1 MGKTTHSLL
10 IQVKGWGNPAAAL
23 RPVFLWL
30 AVLGLAHALTEG
42 NGALAG
48 SALWGLTA
56 GLLFSLVAFLG
67 PSAPCQ
73 MPSLQRVHRAAAL
86 VGLTWVFAFNLAH
99 LPGVYVQATLGD
111 WRAFQAVMGLAS
123 VASVVWVLQPG
134 KWDMPLV
141 GVVLSAFLLL
151 GLWVISHSPRPHID
165 VFYFQEEAVSALL
178 AGQNP
183 YAIRFRDIYS
193 AADSARFYG
202 EGLSVDGV
210 LQFGFPYPPASLL
223 LALPGKVL
231 ANDVRYG
238 QWVALALAAFFLFL
252 CRPASLWARAAVV
265 FCLFSPRGLFVLE
278 QSWTEPFLLYALS
291 HTVYLAQK
299 RSRWTWVP
307 LGLLLG
313 LKQYMVL
320 FVPLLWL
327 LGPSSLPR
335 QQLVRALGFAAASLL
350 PFFLWGPND
359 FLHSVVMLHLQQ
371 PFRAESLSYLA
382 WLSAQGFGG
391 LQAWTG
397 FLAAIAV
404 MAIAL
409 FRRARGPG
417 IFALS
422 LAVASMAFFAFNK
435 QAFANYYFFVMGAL
449 CAALASGVD
458 TAAPASEG

>member
-1 MGKTTHSLL
+1 MNGGGHPVAS
-10 IQVKGWGNPAAAL
+10 L

-30 AVLGLAHALTEG
+30 ALLGLGHALGEG

-48 SALWGLTA
+48 WARWGLTA
-56 GLLFSLVAFLG
+56 ALLFSFVAFLG
-67 PSAPCQ
+67 PWG
-73 MPSLQRVHRAAAL
+73 PSHVPFFPTVHRAAAL
-86 VGLTWVFAFNLAH
+86 LGLTGVFAFNLAH
-99 LPGVYVQATLGD
+99 LPGVYVQATLAD
-111 WRAFQAVMGLAS
+111 WRTFQAVMGLAY
-123 VASVVWVLQPG
+123 VASLVWVLHPG
-134 KWDMPLV
+134 KWDVPL
-141 GVVLSAFLLL
+141 GGMILSAFLLS
-151 GLWVISHSPRPHID
+151 GLWVIAHSPSPHID
-165 VFYFQEEAVSALL
+165 VFYFQQEAVNALL

-193 AADSARFYG
+193 PADSARFYG

-223 LALPGKVL
+223 LALPGKVF

-238 QWVALALAAFFLFL
+238 QWVALALAAVLLFR
-252 CRPASLWARAAVV
+252 CRPASLWARAAAV

-327 LGPSSLPR
+327 LGPAFLPR
-335 QQLVRALGFAAASLL
+335 QQLFRALSLAAASLM
-350 PFFLWGPND
+350 PFFLWGPRD

-371 PFRAESLSYLA
+371 PYRAESLGYLS
-382 WLSAQGFGG
+382 WLSALGLGG

-397 FLAAIAV
+397 FLLAIAV
-404 MAIAL
+404 MSIAL
-409 FRRARGPG
+409 FRRARGPET
-417 IFALS
+417 FALS
-422 LAVASMAFFAFNK
+422 LAVASMVFFAFNK
-435 QAFANYYFFVMGAL
+435 QAFANYYSFVLGAL
-449 CAALASGVD
+449 CVALSTGNDA
-458 TAAPASEG
+458 TEGGMSTCQGRGS